1 MFEQLLAEVFK
12 RLNSSRRAVFKQ
24 VFEQRLNVKPGA
36 LFLRRSVA
44 CCARVAMLACAHL
57 DLLFPTLAHTWVF
70 SFSGQT

>member
-36 LFLRRSVA
+36 LSEG
-44 CCARVAMLACAHL
+44 AREGRPTAARLAA
-57 DLLFPTLAHTWVF
+57 AA
-70 SFSGQT
+70 